1 MAKKKSKRQVPI
13 WSCPLAIWKRL
24 HLKISVYLS
33 ALNAPLLSYPGE
45 LFANRCQDIS
55 SPNVWAILYLMH
67 LRKGRIM
74 NCWNWGKGKI
84 KICWL
89 GQANPNFR
97 WNHGLDL
104 NIPPNLT
111 FCPQPL
117 FLFYPRLARR
127 VLSQSPALLALLL
140 PISYRNLI
148 WLFQGCLSQFRA
160 FNSSCSWRKDSFC
173 RLPTHSSSSP

>member
-1 MAKKKSKRQVPI
+1 MEVQSIIFSVWGFFNKHLEEFLNNFKCCREMAKKKSKRQVPI
-13 WSCPLAIWKRL
+13 WSRPLAIRKRP

-74 NCWNWGKGKI
+74 SRWNWGKGKI

-89 GQANPNFR
+89 GQENPNF
-97 WNHGLDL
+97 WTGLDL
-104 NIPPNLT
+104 NILPNLT

-127 VLSQSPALLALLL
+127 VLSQSPSLLA
-140 PISYRNLI
+140 PRFPY
-148 WLFQGCLSQFRA
+148 
-160 FNSSCSWRKDSFC
+160 
-173 RLPTHSSSSP
+173 PTGI